1 VVQGTHREE
10 AKRLTVG
17 IDLDGVLADQLAGA
31 FPRIKDRLGIELAWK
46 DVTEFRLPLGETD
59 LAREIEL
66 AQLDP
71 DYLLEMPVH
80 SGALALVEELRQN
93 NRVVLITARPGSA
106 LALTKAWLDD
116 RGFEFDAIINAT
128 EEKKSLYGADVLIDD
143 YTGNIRDFL
152 ANTDGLGVL
161 VDRPWNRRDR
171 STITAQRDHFAVV
184 QTFTAIPSLIASF
197 ARRHGREPSFT
208 GSSPAD

>member
-10 AKRLTVG
+10 GERLTVG

-31 FPRIKDRLGIELAWK
+31 FPRIKERLGIDLAWN

-71 DYLLEMPVH
+71 AYLLEMPVH
-80 SGALALVEELRQN
+80 SGALALVDELRLHY
-93 NRVVLITARPGSA
+93 RVVLITARPGSA
-106 LALTKAWLDD
+106 LELTSAWLDA
-116 RGFEFDAIINAT
+116 RGFKFEAIIPAT
-128 EEKKSLYGADVLIDD
+128 EEKKSVYGADVLIDD

-161 VDRPWNRRDR
+161 VDRPWNRTDR
-171 STITAQRDHFAVV
+171 STISAHPDHFAVAE
-184 QTFTAIPSLIASF
+184 TFAAIPALITSF
-197 ARRHGREPSFT
+197 ARRYRRAPGVT